1 MGLRE
6 TRLRT
11 PLMVS
16 TPVRGTILLGRI
28 CRDCTVVVAG
38 YEHTFDLILLDMV
51 ELDIIIGMNW
61 LTSFRAVIDF
71 YAHRMSFVTPEGT
84 RLHFQGDRPST
95 RRIEPLDALI
105 ASVWAEEA
113 SAEAV
118 VFPRAV
124 REFADVFPDELPGLP
139 PPREI
144 DFTIDILPGTSPIA
158 LPMYRM
164 APAELDE
171 MQRQIAELESL
182 GFIRKSMSPW
192 AAPALFA
199 KKKDGG
205 LRLCIDYR
213 KLNAVTVK
221 NKYLLPRIDDLFD
234 QLKGAK
240 CFSKIDLR
248 TGYHQLRVREQDT
261 EKTAF
266 RTRYGLYEFTVMPFG
281 LTNAPAV
288 FMDMMNRI
296 FRPYL
301 DKFVVVFVE
310 DILIYS
316 PTEAAHEEHLRIA
329 LQLLRDNK
337 LYAKYSKCEFWLSE
351 VKFLGHVVPR
361 EGISV
366 DPSKVEAIL
375 EWSRPTIVP
384 EIRCFLGLAGYY

>member
-1 MGLRE
+1 MG
-6 TRLRT
+6 
-11 PLMVS
+11 
-16 TPVRGTILLGRI
+16 
-28 CRDCTVVVAG
+28 
-38 YEHTFDLILLDMV
+38 
-51 ELDIIIGMNW
+51 
-61 LTSFRAVIDF
+61 
-71 YAHRMSFVTPEGT
+71 
-84 RLHFQGDRPST
+84 
-95 RRIEPLDALI
+95 
-105 ASVWAEEA
+105 
-113 SAEAV
+113 
-118 VFPRAV
+118 
-124 REFADVFPDELPGLP
+124 
-139 PPREI
+139 
-144 DFTIDILPGTSPIA
+144 
-158 LPMYRM
+158 
-164 APAELDE
+164 
-171 MQRQIAELESL
+171 
-182 GFIRKSMSPW
+182 
-192 AAPALFA
+192 APALFA
-199 KKKDGG
+199 KKKDGS

-221 NKYLLPRIDDLFD
+221 NKYPMPRIDDLFD

-301 DKFVVVFVE
+301 DKFVVVFVD

-316 PTEAAHEEHLRIA
+316 ASEAEHEEHLRIA

-351 VKFLGHVVPR
+351 VKFLGHVVSG

-366 DPSKVEAIL
+366 DPSKIEAVTKWRDQRRCSISEASWDWL
-375 EWSRPTIVP
+375 ATIEDSSRTSPNWQ
-384 EIRCFLGLAGYY
+384 IR